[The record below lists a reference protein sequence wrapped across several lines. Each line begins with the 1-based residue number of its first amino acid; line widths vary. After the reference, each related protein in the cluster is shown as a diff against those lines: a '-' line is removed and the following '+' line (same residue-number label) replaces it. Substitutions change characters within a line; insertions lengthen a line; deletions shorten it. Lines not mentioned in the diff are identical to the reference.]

1 MNVAGQDNSI
11 LELYK
16 AEIQA
21 MPPGPEKDAAL
32 AALVRDYEGELG
44 SANRQQDFGMEMATM
59 GQPEGMQAGGTYVA
73 ANPLE
78 HMAAGLRSF
87 KGYSDMNEAKQMQKT
102 LSAAKQQ
109 AMMQMLRAGAGG
121 AGMGPGGVMGPGMG
135 MGPGPGMGGRGAY

>member
-1 MNVAGQDNSI
+1 MNQDNSVM
-11 LELYK
+11 ELRK

-32 AALVRDYEGELG
+32 AELVRDYEGELG

-73 ANPLE
+73 AHPLE

-87 KGYSDMNEAKQMQKT
+87 KGYRDMRDAKREQKSM
-102 LSAAKQQ
+102 SAAKQE
-109 AMMQMLRAGAGG
+109 AMMKLLRAGAGG
-121 AGMGPGGVMGPGMG
+121 GGGMGVGGGTAMG
-135 MGPGPGMGGRGAY
+135 MPGRVIP